1 MHQVVIANRL
11 ADGIVVFL
19 GREKQWLEG
28 LENCQPAEDAA
39 EAEALLAR
47 GAEAEAE
54 QFVVGPELIEVE
66 LREGCLVPVKM
77 REAMRS
83 RGPSIRTDLG
93 KQAEN

>member
-11 ADGIVVFL
+11 TDGIVVFL
-19 GREKQWLEG
+19 GREPEWLEG
-28 LENCQPAEDAA
+28 LENCQPAQDAA
-39 EAEALLAR
+39 QAEALLAR
-47 GAEAEAE
+47 GAAAEAE

-66 LREGCLVPVKM
+66 LREGVWVPVKM

-83 RGPSIRTDLG
+83 RGPSVRSDLG